1 MKLIKF
7 KAALATG
14 VIVVGLLLGTS
25 TTNAA
30 VVIIDGTGTNATGI
44 EDLQVGVLF
53 YNVEFVFDSARNLY
67 GDLPGDFPFSDS
79 GPTTVVDA
87 NAAVNA
93 ALNGVPLVVT
103 VGPVTSSNYFI
114 GFDSEPVG
122 PVVIHTDS
130 SYASTSDDVWLLDV
144 PLSVFDF
151 NANATYA
158 DFTLVSQVPVP
169 AAVWL
174 FGSGLLGLVG
184 MARRKRA

>member
-7 KAALATG
+7 KAALTTG
-14 VIVVGLLLGTS
+14 VIAVGLLLGTS
-25 TTNAA
+25 TANAA
-30 VVIIDGTGTNATGI
+30 VVNIDGTGTNATGI

-53 YNVEFVFDSARNLY
+53 YNVEFVFDSARTLY
-67 GDLPGDFPFSDS
+67 GDLPGDFPFPEGRLPS
-79 GPTTVVDA
+79 VVDA

-93 ALNGVPLVVT
+93 ALNGVPSVVT

-114 GFDSEPVG
+114 GFESEPVG

-130 SYASTSDDVWLLDV
+130 SFASSGWTLDD
-144 PLSVFDF
+144 PGSAF
-151 NANATYA
+151 NYDADATYA

-184 MARRKRA
+184 MARRKNA